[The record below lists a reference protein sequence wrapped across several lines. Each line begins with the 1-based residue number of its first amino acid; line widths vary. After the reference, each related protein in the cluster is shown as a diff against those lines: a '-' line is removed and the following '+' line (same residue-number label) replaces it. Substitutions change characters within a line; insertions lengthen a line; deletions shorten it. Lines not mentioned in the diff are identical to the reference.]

1 VLWISFGRSTVFKTV
16 RRRCEI
22 PYTCPDDNAGAH
34 LLDADV
40 TVQTLGHRIR
50 RAQCAL
56 LMIGLEGWRRSLE
69 SRWFAGMQRAVRG
82 VGTDLTGRT
91 STHRLG

>member
-1 VLWISFGRSTVFKTV
+1 MDMFGRNTVFKPV

-40 TVQTLGHRIR
+40 TGQALGHRIR
-50 RAQCAL
+50 RAPCAL
-56 LMIGLEGWRRSLE
+56 LVIGL
-69 SRWFAGMQRAVRG
+69 G
-82 VGTDLTGRT
+82 VGDAPWRVAGSRECSGLSEAWEQT
-91 STHRLG
+91 